1 MNKFAHKVLLLILF
15 LTSLGFNSKAQYD
28 VHFTDQQLRIDYY
41 IFGNSDTCHYA
52 LDKYVMEPVWGG
64 TRKHLI
70 DSLSYGDYF
79 VEVLLHDSDVAIFS
93 RGYCNLFG
101 EWQTTQEAQHITK
114 GFNESIIIPYP
125 KEVVDIVFYL
135 RNYEGIFVEKMRLVV
150 DPNDYFI
157 QDPPTPHYSVLN
169 VHGDY
174 APEKAVD
181 IVILPDGY
189 SEEEMGKFVI
199 DCNFFKECLF
209 SYEPYKSYQ
218 DRFNIKAIMAP
229 SKDSG
234 ISVPADDI
242 WKNTAVGCSFYTFD
256 SERYCMSTNNQAIRN
271 LAGMVPYDQI
281 YILANTKKYGGGGIY
296 NFYCVSSTGD
306 ELTSDVI
313 IHEFGHGFAG
323 LADEYYYDATSYEE
337 YYNLNIEPWEP
348 NLTTLVD
355 FDSKWKD
362 MLKKKTP
369 IPTPEDNKYI
379 NEVGV
384 FEGGGYESKGMYRPK
399 MDCLMKT
406 FKGDKFCEV
415 CQKAIERMIIYY
427 SDYEL

>member
-1 MNKFAHKVLLLILF
+1 MKNFASKALLLLLL
-15 LTSLGFNSKAQYD
+15 LTSSHFASKAQYD

-41 IFGNSDTCHYA
+41 IFGNSDTCYYA
-52 LDKYVMEPVWGG
+52 FDTYVKEPVWGG
-64 TRKHLI
+64 TKSNLI
-70 DSLSYGDYF
+70 DSLGYGDYL
-79 VEVLLHDSDVAIFS
+79 VEVLLHDSDILIYS
-93 RGYCNLFG
+93 RGYCNLFK
-101 EWQTTQEAQHITK
+101 EWQSTSEAGFITK
-114 GFNESIIIPYP
+114 GFNESVIIPYP
-125 KEVVDIVFYL
+125 KETVDVLFYL
-135 RNYEGIFVEKMRLVV
+135 RNYDGTFVEMMRLIV
-150 DPNDYFI
+150 DPKDYFI
-157 QDPPTPHYSVLN
+157 QDTPKAQYSILN
-169 VHGDY
+169 VHGNCT
-174 APEKAVD
+174 PENAVD

-209 SYEPYKSYQ
+209 SYEPYNSYQ
-218 DRFNIKAIMAP
+218 DRFNIRAVMAP

-234 ISVPADDI
+234 ISVPAEDI

-271 LAGMVPYDQI
+271 LAGLVPYDQI
-281 YILANTKKYGGGGIY
+281 YILANTTKYGGGGIF

-306 ELTSDVI
+306 DLSSDVI

-323 LADEYYYDATSYEE
+323 LGDEYYYDATSYES
-337 YYNLNIEPWEP
+337 YYNLDIEPWEP

-355 FDSKWKD
+355 FEKKWKD

-369 IPTPEDNKYI
+369 VPTPAENKYI

-384 FEGGGYESKGMYRPK
+384 FEGGGYEAKGMYRPK

-406 FKGDKFCEV
+406 FQGNKFCEV
-415 CQKAIERMIIYY
+415 CHKAIEKMILYY
-427 SDYEL
+427 TE

>member
-1 MNKFAHKVLLLILF
+1 MKRIISKLSLLLII
-15 LTSLGFNSKAQYD
+15 TASLSFNLKAQYD
-28 VHFTDQQLRIDYY
+28 LYFTDQQLRIDYY
-41 IFGNSDTCHYA
+41 IFGNADTCYYA

-64 TRKHLI
+64 ARKHLV
-70 DSLSYGDYF
+70 DSLGYGDYL
-79 VEVLLHDSDVAIFS
+79 VEVLLHDSDIIIYS

-101 EWQTTQEAQHITK
+101 EWQSTSEAQQVTK
-114 GFNESIIIPYP
+114 GFNESVIIPYP
-125 KEVVDIVFYL
+125 KEVVDVVFYM
-135 RNYEGIFVEKMRLVV
+135 RNYDGVFIEKMRLNVN
-150 DPNDYFI
+150 PNDYFI
-157 QDPPTPHYSVLN
+157 QNAPENHYSVFN
-169 VHGDY
+169 VYGDY

-189 SEEEMGKFVI
+189 SEDEMGKFVN

-209 SYEPYKSYQ
+209 SYEPYNTYK
-218 DRFNIKAIMAP
+218 DRFNIRAIMAP

-234 ISVPADDI
+234 ISVPADDV

-281 YILANTKKYGGGGIY
+281 YILANTSKYGGGGIY
-296 NFYCVSSTGD
+296 NFYCVSSTD
-306 ELTSDVI
+306 DSFSSDVI

-323 LADEYYYDATSYEE
+323 LGDEYYDSSTSYEE
-337 YYNLNIEPWEP
+337 FYNLSIEPWEP

-355 FDSKWKD
+355 FDRKWKD

-369 IPTPEDNKYI
+369 VPTPEEEKYVD
-379 NEVGV
+379 EVGV
-384 FEGGGYESKGMYRPK
+384 FEGGGYEPKGMYRPK

-406 FKGDKFCEV
+406 FKGDTFCEV
-415 CQKAIERMIIYY
+415 CQKAIEKMILYY
-427 SDYEL
+427 TEF

>member
-1 MNKFAHKVLLLILF
+1 MKNFASKALLLLLL
-15 LTSLGFNSKAQYD
+15 LTSSHFASKAQYD

-41 IFGNSDTCHYA
+41 IFGNSDTCYYA
-52 LDKYVMEPVWGG
+52 FDKYVKEPVWGG
-64 TRKHLI
+64 TKSNLI
-70 DSLSYGDYF
+70 DSLGYGDYL
-79 VEVLLHDSDVAIFS
+79 VEVLLHDSDILIYS
-93 RGYCNLFG
+93 RGYCNLFK
-101 EWQTTQEAQHITK
+101 EWQSTSEAGFITK
-114 GFNESIIIPYP
+114 GFNESVIIPYP
-125 KEVVDIVFYL
+125 KETVDVLFYL
-135 RNYEGIFVEKMRLVV
+135 RNYDGTFVEMMRLVV
-150 DPNDYFI
+150 DPDDYFI
-157 QDPPTPHYSVLN
+157 QDAPKPQFSILN
-169 VHGDY
+169 VHGNC
-174 APEKAVD
+174 APENAVD

-209 SYEPYKSYQ
+209 SYEPYNSYQ
-218 DRFNIKAIMAP
+218 DRFNIRAVMAP

-234 ISVPADDI
+234 ISVPAEDI

-271 LAGMVPYDQI
+271 LAGLVPYDQI
-281 YILANTKKYGGGGIY
+281 YILANTTKYGGGGIF

-306 ELTSDVI
+306 DLSSDVI

-323 LADEYYYDATSYEE
+323 LGDEYYYDATSYES
-337 YYNLNIEPWEP
+337 YYNLDIEPWEP

-355 FDSKWKD
+355 FEKKWKD

-369 IPTPEDNKYI
+369 VPTPAENKYI

-384 FEGGGYESKGMYRPK
+384 FEGGGYEAKGMYRPK

-406 FKGDKFCEV
+406 FQENKFCEV
-415 CQKAIERMIIYY
+415 CHKAIEKMILYY
-427 SDYEL
+427 TE

>member
-1 MNKFAHKVLLLILF
+1 MKRIISKLSLLLII
-15 LTSLGFNSKAQYD
+15 TASLSFNLKAQYD
-28 VHFTDQQLRIDYY
+28 LYFTDQQLRIDYY
-41 IFGNSDTCHYA
+41 IFGNSDTCYYA

-64 TRKHLI
+64 ARKHLV
-70 DSLSYGDYF
+70 DSLGYGDYF
-79 VEVLLHDSDVAIFS
+79 VEVLLHDSDIVVYS

-101 EWQTTQEAQHITK
+101 EWQSTNEAQHVTK
-114 GFNESIIIPYP
+114 GFNESVIIPFP
-125 KEVVDIVFYL
+125 KEVVDVVFYL
-135 RNYEGIFVEKMRLVV
+135 RDYDGVFVEKMHLNIN
-150 DPNDYFI
+150 PNDYFI
-157 QDPPTPHYSVLN
+157 QDAPNLPYSIFN
-169 VHGDY
+169 VYGDY

-189 SEEEMGKFVI
+189 NEEDMGKFVN

-209 SYEPYKSYQ
+209 SYEPYNTYK
-218 DRFNIKAIMAP
+218 DRFNIRAIMAP

-234 ISVPADDI
+234 ISVPADDV

-281 YILANTKKYGGGGIY
+281 YILANTSKYGGGGIY
-296 NFYCVSSTGD
+296 NFYCVSSTD
-306 ELTSDVI
+306 DSFSSDVI

-323 LADEYYYDATSYEE
+323 LGDEYYDSSTSYEE
-337 YYNLNIEPWEP
+337 FYNLNIEPWEP

-355 FDSKWKD
+355 FDRKWKD

-369 IPTPEDNKYI
+369 VPTPEEEKYVD
-379 NEVGV
+379 EVGV
-384 FEGGGYESKGMYRPK
+384 FEGGGYEPKGMYRPK

-406 FKGDKFCEV
+406 FKGDTFCEV
-415 CQKAIERMIIYY
+415 CQKAIEKMILYY
-427 SDYEL
+427 TEF

>member
-1 MNKFAHKVLLLILF
+1 MKNLKYKALLLLLL
-15 LTSLGFNSKAQYD
+15 LTSLHLGTKAQYD
-28 VHFTDQQLRIDYY
+28 VHFTNQQLRIDYY
-41 IFGNSDTCHYA
+41 IFGNSDTCYYA

-64 TRKHLI
+64 TRNHLV
-70 DSLSYGDYF
+70 DSLGYGDYF
-79 VEVLLHDSDVAIFS
+79 VEVLLHDSDIVLYS

-101 EWQTTQEAQHITK
+101 EWQSTAEAEFITK
-114 GFNESIIIPYP
+114 GFHESVIIPYP
-125 KEVVDIVFYL
+125 KETVDVVFYL
-135 RNYEGIFVEKMRLVV
+135 RDYDGIFIEMMRLVV
-150 DPNDYFI
+150 NPDDYFI
-157 QDPPTPHYSVLN
+157 QDALNPNYSVLN

-218 DRFNIKAIMAP
+218 DRFNIRAIMAP

-234 ISVPADDI
+234 ISIPAEDV

-256 SERYCMSTNNQAIRN
+256 SERYCMSTNNMAIRN
-271 LAGMVPYDQI
+271 LAGLVPYDQI
-281 YILANTKKYGGGGIY
+281 YILANTSKYGGGGIY
-296 NFYCVSSTGD
+296 NFYCVSSTD
-306 ELTSDVI
+306 DNLSSDVI
-313 IHEFGHGFAG
+313 VHEFGHGFAG
-323 LADEYYYDATSYEE
+323 LGDEYYNNAISYEE
-337 YYNLNIEPWEP
+337 YYNLSIEPWEP

-369 IPTPEDNKYI
+369 VPTPAENKYI

-384 FEGGGYESKGMYRPK
+384 FEGGGYEPKGMYRPK

-406 FKGDKFCEV
+406 FQGDKFCEV
-415 CQKAIERMIIYY
+415 CQKAIEKMILYY
-427 SDYEL
+427 TE